1 MSDRYAFSEN
11 GEENVPHRVLL
22 AEYDRILNE
31 VKQEMRQQ
39 GREDEFI
46 GSKVLNIQVEN
57 DDLALLNILPFRSSI
72 VQFVLSHQKR
82 CNGTWTIVSP

>member
-1 MSDRYAFSEN
+1 MWGED

-46 GSKVLNIQVEN
+46 GSKVHTVPTKN
-57 DDLALLNILPFRSSI
+57 DDLALLNVLPFRSST